1 LVTRV
6 AAAFGALFELLDDAA
21 FGEIFFFSATFDPP
35 PSRYPGPAGRFTTP
49 GSWAPDHG
57 TRVPAVTGPSVTVV
71 TRLEVTGVT
80 RWM

>member
-49 GSWAPDHG
+49 ASWACDHETG
-57 TRVPAVTGPSVTVV
+57 VPGVTGSSVTVV
-71 TRLEVTGVT
+71 THGDVTAVTGSV
-80 RWM
+80 